1 MIQTYLK
8 IAWRNLKKNKTY
20 SFINI
25 FGLSCGLASCMLIAL
40 YIRHETGYDRYHK
53 YGSDIYQLASTSG
66 QADGGS
72 RNSANTPAP
81 MAPAMK
87 SDFPEVADA
96 THLLNLFADDKTL
109 LQYQGTDGP
118 VSFYETNGFLADSS
132 FFRMFD
138 YQFIEGNQ
146 AALDQPNTVV
156 LSETIARKLF
166 GRESAINRVV
176 HISSNT
182 NGAGDYAVTGVFR
195 PATQPSHINGRFF
208 LSIAGGTLEQYL
220 ERSPNDFV
228 SNNMFFTYLKLR
240 PGSDP
245 DKLMAKFPA
254 FIDTHAGKDLASRGA
269 SRSLFLIPLREIHL
283 SGKVPGNVTPPGNTS
298 YLYVLASIAA
308 FILLIACINFM
319 NLSTARSAK
328 RSAEV
333 GVRKVMGAGRSSLI
347 HQFLGE
353 SLLMALIAFLFAIGI
368 VLYLLPLFNQ
378 VSGKNIAFS
387 PGKDQLMIAVFLGM
401 ALITGIL
408 AGSYPAFYLSSFRP
422 VQVLKGKMSGSLAAV
437 SLRRALVVLQFVIS
451 VVLIVASIV
460 ITSQMKY
467 MQQKDLGFTKEQQL
481 VVPLR
486 SPHAKDMAAALK
498 NELAAVSQVSKVG
511 ATMYYPGIFN
521 PSDNLYYR
529 DGQSMKDGIRT
540 RINRVDFDFLPALGV
555 HPVAGRLFSP
565 EFPSDTASCVVVN
578 ESLVHDIGFPSPADA
593 VNQQINFDWQGTS
606 YHFRVIGV
614 VRDFHHE
621 SLHLPIAPFAF
632 EVMNNKP
639 GTPFNYLLVHT
650 RTSDMQQLLR
660 EVQNRWHLLNPDEPF
675 EYSFIDTDFMKNYEA
690 ERRLSSLV
698 GYFTIIAIIISCLGL
713 FGLSAFSAEQ
723 RTREIGIRKVLGASV
738 TGVTALLSRDFLKLV
753 GIAMLIALPAA
764 WWIMHR
770 WLLDFAY
777 RTGIGWQV
785 FVITVLS
792 VVVITLLTISFQA
805 VKAAL
810 ANPAKSLR
818 TE

>member
-1 MIQTYLK
+1 M
-8 IAWRNLKKNKTY
+8 
-20 SFINI
+20 
-25 FGLSCGLASCMLIAL
+25 M
-40 YIRHETGYDRYHK
+40 
-53 YGSDIYQLASTSG
+53 
-66 QADGGS
+66 
-72 RNSANTPAP
+72 
-81 MAPAMK
+81 
-87 SDFPEVADA
+87 
-96 THLLNLFADDKTL
+96 
-109 LQYQGTDGP
+109 
-118 VSFYETNGFLADSS
+118 
-132 FFRMFD
+132 
-138 YQFIEGNQ
+138 
-146 AALDQPNTVV
+146 
-156 LSETIARKLF
+156 
-166 GRESAINRVV
+166 
-176 HISSNT
+176 
-182 NGAGDYAVTGVFR
+182 
-195 PATQPSHINGRFF
+195 
-208 LSIAGGTLEQYL
+208 
-220 ERSPNDFV
+220 
-228 SNNMFFTYLKLR
+228 
-240 PGSDP
+240 
-245 DKLMAKFPA
+245 
-254 FIDTHAGKDLASRGA
+254 
-269 SRSLFLIPLREIHL
+269 
-283 SGKVPGNVTPPGNTS
+283 
-298 YLYVLASIAA
+298 
-308 FILLIACINFM
+308 
-319 NLSTARSAK
+319 
-328 RSAEV
+328 
-333 GVRKVMGAGRSSLI
+333 
-347 HQFLGE
+347 
-353 SLLMALIAFLFAIGI
+353 
-368 VLYLLPLFNQ
+368 
-378 VSGKNIAFS
+378 
-387 PGKDQLMIAVFLGM
+387 AVFLVL
-401 ALITGIL
+401 AVITGIL

-460 ITSQMKY
+460 ITAQMRY

-486 SPHAKDMAAALK
+486 SDHAKNIAAALK
-498 NELAAVSQVSKVG
+498 NDLAAVPQIRKVG

-555 HPVAGRLFSP
+555 HIVAGRLFSP
-565 EFPSDTASCVVVN
+565 DFPSDTASCVVVN
-578 ESLVHDIGFPSPADA
+578 ESLVHDIGFSSAASA
-593 VNQQINFDWQGTS
+593 VNQQIHFDWQGIS

-632 EVMNNKP
+632 AVMNNDP

-650 RTSDMQQLLR
+650 ETADMRRLLG
-660 EVQNRWHLLNPDEPF
+660 EVENRWHRLNPDEPF

-698 GYFTIIAIIISCLGL
+698 GYFTLIAIIISCLGL

-753 GIAMLIALPAA
+753 GIAMVIALPAA

-777 RTGIGWQV
+777 RTRIGWEV
-785 FVITVLS
+785 FAITVLS
-792 VVVITLLTISFQA
+792 VIMITFLTISFQA